1 MSQKHLAVC
10 TTPSIRSLIIC
21 AVATLMCLCL
31 CIDARADER
40 RLALVIANS
49 SYIRLGRLKNPVND
63 AALISK
69 ALEMRGFEVMRGTN
83 VRATELSTLVK
94 SFLEKA
100 RTADVSL
107 FYYAGH
113 AFQVSERNFLAPIDA
128 SLHTMDDVQ
137 SQTFEVQKIL
147 QGLQASSGLHL
158 IFLDACRDNPFES
171 IGGSMPRTSDGLAR
185 IVSSSNLL
193 ISYAT
198 QPGNVA
204 RDGDGNNSP
213 FARAIA
219 EHMHAQGEDIGT
231 MMIKVRAD
239 VIKATGGAQIPWD
252 SSSLTRRFFFNP
264 GAPKVAFLDT
274 EVWQFARSLE
284 EPDVLQAYIDRYP
297 SAPHVDEAKAEL
309 RRLTVASL
317 SDDSGPR
324 QTRISRLSE
333 DSLWQLAERTRIR
346 AIAQSYVKRYPSG
359 KYTDTALAY
368 LHSSTFEETVGE
380 QCERAA
386 THPRDATP
394 MFDGVPLQVL
404 AQNVDATI
412 DKCERAMRENPDFPK
427 YKALLARAYSIK
439 DKARAIGLYQQA
451 AAEGNVRAMV
461 SLGLLKET
469 GDGLPKDVPGALH
482 LYETAAERGSADGA
496 INLAVALMEG
506 SGIAKN
512 TKRAISLL
520 KQAVGWG
527 SGIAAYNLG
536 AIAANCPASAIKH
549 GKGECVQ
556 MAGQSAASF
565 FDQAVRLGFRRGFL
579 ALAILYDE
587 GRGVTRDAARAADL
601 LYQGASQDTGEIVQE
616 FSAAKPRPWSRET
629 IANLQKRLA
638 EARYYEGPQDGKVNP
653 AFAEGLKSL
662 RTYGG

>member
-1 MSQKHLAVC
+1 MRLKRTQRPDVR
-10 TTPSIRSLIIC
+10 PIRGMIAC
-21 AVATLMCLCL
+21 VVAALMGLCLCL
-31 CIDARADER
+31 QARADER

-49 SYIRLGRLKNPVND
+49 SYMKLGRLKNPVND
-63 AALISK
+63 ANLISK
-69 ALEMRGFEVMRGTN
+69 ALEMRGFEVMTGTN
-83 VRATELSTLVK
+83 VRATELTTLVNT
-94 SFLEKA
+94 FLEKA
-100 RTADVSL
+100 RSADVSL

-128 SLHTMDDVQ
+128 SLHGMEDVQ

-147 QGLQASSGLHL
+147 QGLQASGGLHL
-158 IFLDACRDNPFES
+158 IFLDACRDNPFEA

-204 RDGDGNNSP
+204 RDGDGSNSP

-219 EHMHAQGEDIGT
+219 EHMHSQGEDIST

-297 SAPHVDEAKAEL
+297 SAPHVDEARAEL
-309 RRLTVASL
+309 RRLTVASI
-317 SDDSGPR
+317 SDDSSSR
-324 QTRISRLSE
+324 QAKISRLSE

-346 AIAQSYVKRYPSG
+346 AIAQTYIKRYPSG
-359 KYTDTALAY
+359 KYTETALSY
-368 LHSSTFEETVGE
+368 LHSSTFDETVGE

-386 THPRDATP
+386 THPRDATT
-394 MFDGVPLQVL
+394 MFDGVPLEVL
-404 AQNVDATI
+404 AQNVDAAI
-412 DKCERAMRENPDFPK
+412 DTCERAVRENPGFAK

-439 DKARAIGLYQQA
+439 NKARAIELYQQA
-451 AAEGNVRAMV
+451 AAEGNLRAMV
-461 SLGLLKET
+461 SLALLKEA
-469 GDGLPKDVPGALH
+469 GDGLPKDVPAALR
-482 LYETAAERGSADGA
+482 LYETAADRGSADGA

-506 SGIAKN
+506 SGVAKN
-512 TKRAISLL
+512 TQRAVALL
-520 KQAVGWG
+520 KQAVDWG

-536 AIAANCPASAIKH
+536 AIAANCPATTGKQA
-549 GKGECVQ
+549 KGECGQ
-556 MAGQSAASF
+556 LSGQSAASF

-587 GRGVTRDAARAADL
+587 GRGVARDPNRAADL
-601 LYQGASQDTGEIVQE
+601 LYQGASQDTGEIVGE
-616 FSAAKPRPWSRET
+616 FGASKPRPWNRET
-629 IANLQKRLA
+629 VLNLQKRLSQA
-638 EARYYEGPQDGKVNP
+638 QHYQGPLDGKISP
-653 AFAEGLKSL
+653 GFADSLKNL